1 MPANPQPCNRV
12 KPALDTLVQNNA
24 LLWRG
29 NSHRTD
35 SNAAVDTGIEPLN
48 DFLPTG
54 GWPANSMVELVVEQW
69 GIGEL
74 QVLLPLMSHLSQ
86 QHQRLVLIAPPYL
99 PYAPALLS
107 AGIQLDHLVI
117 IDNRIAPEDIW
128 WASEKI
134 LRNEGCA
141 LVLIWPKK
149 PDYHHIR
156 RLQLAADA
164 GNSLGI
170 LMHRGL
176 PTDTPVALR
185 LKLSPCDRG
194 ISMRILK
201 SRFSWKRDAQ
211 IILPIP

>member
-1 MPANPQPCNRV
+1 M
-12 KPALDTLVQNNA
+12 KPSLDTLVQNNA

-29 NSHRTD
+29 SSAQPD
-35 SNAAVDTGIEPLN
+35 PGDAVDTGIESLN

-74 QVLLPLMSHLSQ
+74 QVLLPLMSRLSQ
-86 QHQRLVLIAPPYL
+86 QRQRLVLIAPPYL

-107 AGIQLDHLVI
+107 AGVELDHLVI
-117 IDNRIAPEDIW
+117 IDNRIAPENIW

-149 PDYHHIR
+149 PDYRHIR
-156 RLQLAADA
+156 RLQIAADT

-170 LMHRGL
+170 LLHRGL

-185 LKLSPCDRG
+185 LKLSPCDQG
-194 ISMRILK
+194 ISMQILK
-201 SRFSWKRDAQ
+201 SRFGWKRDAK
-211 IILPIP
+211 IILPIL